1 MGVRSFFVFLGFA
14 LLLAS
19 ASRAVEREFARTFPV
34 EPGCTLKLDTYR
46 GSVTVVESDQPE
58 VKVSLQMQVGT
69 DNEEDAARV
78 YAALEL
84 EATAVNNTITLRARN
99 PRETRV
105 RFVWNDK
112 HQIDL
117 AWRIS
122 VPRRCNV
129 DAVTLN
135 GGITIGNL
143 SGRIAARTE
152 RGTIFLKRIDGSAEA
167 TTETG
172 DVVISRCSGPVNV
185 RVLRGTVRVGTLG
198 GLADLKN
205 STGDIEVLAARAGIT
220 ASAEAGDVYVGFPR
234 DTAGAANI
242 TTSGGSIYA
251 KIDPAANCTINASS
265 VWGHVESLLPMTIE
279 SGANGKRKLTG
290 RLGQGGPVLTFHAN
304 GGQVKI
310 TPGETYFEAGA
321 GELSERS
328 R

>member
-1 MGVRSFFVFLGFA
+1 MGARSLFVWLGFT
-14 LLLAS
+14 LLPLS
-19 ASRAVEREFARTFPV
+19 AGQAAEREFARTFPV

-46 GSVTVVESDQPE
+46 GSITVVESDQPE
-58 VKVSLQMQVGT
+58 VKVSLQMQLGT
-69 DNEEDAARV
+69 DNEEDAARA

-84 EATAVNNTITLRARN
+84 EATSVNNTVTLRARN

-122 VPRRCNV
+122 VPRRCHV

-167 TTETG
+167 ETETG
-172 DVVISRCSGPVNV
+172 DVVISRCSGAVKA
-185 RVLRGTVRVGTLG
+185 RVLRGTIRVGTIG
-198 GLADLKN
+198 GRADLKT
-205 STGDIEVLAARAGIT
+205 STGDIDVLAARAGIT

-242 TTSGGSIYA
+242 TASGGSIYA
-251 KIDPAANCTINASS
+251 KIDPAANCSVAASS
-265 VWGHVESLLPMTIE
+265 VWGRVESLLPMTIE
-279 SGANGKRKLTG
+279 SGADGKRKLTG
-290 RLGQGGPVLTFHAN
+290 RLGRGGPALTFHAN
-304 GGQVKI
+304 GGHVKI
-310 TPGETYFEAGA
+310 TPGETYFEESAGPA
-321 GELSERS
+321 SERS